1 MQRYFGRVL
10 STQVVLSEDDVFH
23 LTRVMR
29 AKKGEQIEVVA
40 DGLVYLA
47 EVKSLRPLQIDVVK
61 KIRENNELPNQVTL
75 IASLI
80 KGEKMDFVLQKATEL
95 GVSEIVLLQTERTV
109 VKFKRDDKQVKLQR
123 FNRIL
128 KEAAEQSKR
137 SKIPALYRI
146 IDLEHLKDVDAKV
159 KMIAYEG
166 MEGTTTYFNKIV
178 NSIKPGQKVAII
190 IGPEGGFTEHE
201 VEVAEKF
208 GYKRVGLGRRILR
221 AETAS
226 IYALSVIANFLESK

>member
-10 STQVVLSEDDVFH
+10 STQVVLSDDDVFH

-29 AKKGEQIEVVA
+29 AKAGEQIEVVA

-47 EVKSLRPLQIDVVK
+47 EIKRIKPLQIDVVK

-75 IASLI
+75 IAALI

-137 SKIPALYRI
+137 SKIPALYRV
-146 IDLEHLKDVDAKV
+146 IDLDHLKDIDAKV

-166 MEGTTTYFNKIV
+166 MEGTTTYFNKVV

-190 IGPEGGFTEHE
+190 VGPEGGFTEHE
-201 VEVAEKF
+201 VEVAEKC

-226 IYALSVIANFLESK
+226 VYALSVIANYLESK

>member
-23 LTRVMR
+23 LTHVMR
-29 AKKGEQIEVVA
+29 AKAGEQIEVVA

-47 EVKSLRPLQIDVVK
+47 EVKKLRPLTIDVVK
-61 KIRENNELPNQVTL
+61 KIRENHELPNHVIL
-75 IASLI
+75 VASLI

-95 GVSEIVLLQTERTV
+95 GVSEIVLLQTDRTV

-137 SKIPALYRI
+137 SMIPALYRV
-146 IDLEHLKDVDAKV
+146 IDLDHLKDVDANV

-166 MEGTTTYFNKIV
+166 MEGTTTYLNKVV
-178 NSIKPGQKVAII
+178 NSIKPGQKVSIMV
-190 IGPEGGFTEHE
+190 GPEGGFTEHE
-201 VEVAEKF
+201 VHIAENL
-208 GYKRVGLGRRILR
+208 GYKVVGLGRRILR
-221 AETAS
+221 SETAC
-226 IYALSVIANFLESK
+226 IYALSVIANYLESK

>member
-10 STQVVLSEDDVFH
+10 STQVVLDEDDVFH
-23 LTRVMR
+23 LTHVMR
-29 AKKGEQIEVVA
+29 AKAGEQIEVVS

-47 EVKSLRPLQIDVVK
+47 EVKKIRPLTIDVVR
-61 KIRENNELPNQVTL
+61 KIRENHELPNHVTL

-95 GVSEIVLLQTERTV
+95 GVSEIVLLQSERTV

-137 SKIPALYRI
+137 SKIPALYRV
-146 IDLEHLKDVDAKV
+146 IDLDHLKDVDAKV

-166 MEGTTTYFNKIV
+166 MEGTTTYLNKVIS
-178 NSIKPGQKVAII
+178 SIKPGQKVAIMV
-190 IGPEGGFTEHE
+190 GPEGGFSEHE
-201 VEVAEKF
+201 VHIAENL
-208 GYKRVGLGRRILR
+208 GYKAVGLGRRILR
-221 AETAS
+221 SETAC
-226 IYALSVIANFLESK
+226 IYALSVIANYLESK